1 MADSIR
7 HLIEEAVKSS
17 MRERNKERT
26 STLRMALSEL
36 KKEEI
41 DNKIELS
48 NEDSIK
54 ILQRMIKQRKESMSQ
69 FLNAQRNDLAEKE
82 ESEIVILQDFLPEQ
96 MSEEDINKLVI
107 EAINETDAK
116 EPQDIGKVMGFLKTK
131 IQGNADMGIVKAS
144 FLPILPQQL
153 LQQHKSSDL
162 PQYLMNHHL

>member
-48 NEDSIK
+48 NEDSIN

-96 MSEEDINKLVI
+96 MSVDDINKLVI

-116 EPQDIGKVMGFLKTK
+116 EAQDIGKVMGFLKTK
-131 IQGNADMGIVKAS
+131 IQGNADMGVVSKLVKEN
-144 FLPILPQQL
+144 
-153 LQQHKSSDL
+153 LQG
-162 PQYLMNHHL
+162 

>member
-17 MRERNKERT
+17 MRERNKDRT

-96 MSEEDINKLVI
+96 MSGDDINKLVI

-131 IQGNADMGIVKAS
+131 IQGNADMGIVSK
-144 FLPILPQQL
+144 LVKEN
-153 LQQHKSSDL
+153 LQG
-162 PQYLMNHHL
+162 

>member
-7 HLIEEAVKSS
+7 HLIEEAVRSS
-17 MRERNKERT
+17 MRERNKDRT

-54 ILQRMIKQRKESMSQ
+54 VLQRMIKQRKESMSQ

-96 MSEEDINKLVI
+96 MSEDDINKLVI

-131 IQGNADMGIVKAS
+131 IQGNADMGVVSKLVKEN
-144 FLPILPQQL
+144 
-153 LQQHKSSDL
+153 LQG
-162 PQYLMNHHL
+162 

>member
-1 MADSIR
+1 
-7 HLIEEAVKSS
+7 
-17 MRERNKERT
+17 MRERNKDRT

-48 NEDSIK
+48 NEGSIK

-96 MSEEDINKLVI
+96 MSVDDINKLVI

-116 EPQDIGKVMGFLKTK
+116 EPQDIGKVMSFLKTK
-131 IQGNADMGIVKAS
+131 IQGNADMGVVSKLVKEN
-144 FLPILPQQL
+144 
-153 LQQHKSSDL
+153 LQD
-162 PQYLMNHHL
+162 